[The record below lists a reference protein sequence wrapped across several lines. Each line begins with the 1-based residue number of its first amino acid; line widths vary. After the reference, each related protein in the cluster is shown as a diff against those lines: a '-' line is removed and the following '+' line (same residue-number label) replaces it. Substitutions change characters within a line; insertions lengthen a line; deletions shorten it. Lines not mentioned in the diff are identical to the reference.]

1 MKLAV
6 SLPKKTARKFLDLYS
21 GVGFFTLP
29 MAARVTDAVGIEV
42 QRQAHKS
49 AVISARLN
57 RVANV
62 KFIRET
68 AEKAFSRI
76 GEADLVLTDPP
87 RAGTPASVLK
97 SIIKLRPREIIMI
110 SCDAPTFARDAARLV
125 EASWTPSEIHLIDMF
140 PGTYHVESIA
150 LFRRD

>member
-1 MKLAV
+1 MCARAV
-6 SLPKKTARKFLDLYS
+6 EAT
-21 GVGFFTLP
+21 
-29 MAARVTDAVGIEV
+29 GIEV

-49 AVISARLN
+49 ALAAARLN
-57 RVANV
+57 KVANV
-62 KFIRET
+62 KFLRET
-68 AEKAFSRI
+68 AERAFSKT

-87 RAGTPASVLK
+87 RSGIPKEVLR

-125 EASWTPSEIHLIDMF
+125 EAGWTPSEIHLVDMF
-140 PGTYHVESIA
+140 PGTYHVESVA